1 MVVITSL
8 SVTSYVQARLYN
20 ILRKALSHA
29 VSHLDDRIL
38 VMRFE
43 NMSSFVLLSLSRRAC
58 DSRSF
63 RGRRA
68 ELFFNNLADLMA
80 AMLCAP
86 VSSDTRKF
94 IA

>member
-68 ELFFNNLADLMA
+68 ELFSTIWPISWPRCCVLPFQVT
-80 AMLCAP
+80 P
-86 VSSDTRKF
+86 GSS
-94 IA
+94 